1 DLLFTAAWEDWLAEH
16 LVKGDDVL
24 LEALDAEIPLE
35 GEGRFGERSSL
46 RGFARALIDQRD
58 LRPLV
63 AETPADP
70 RAWRRD
76 LVANAD
82 RARAVLALA
91 PHGDTLASRLQDLV
105 AFVEQPETLDPA
117 EATRRLLKMPAIPG
131 NARGNRAR
139 WPREEVLE
147 EARAIA
153 DWSRQALN
161 TWKAAHGAALHG
173 RIMAALAGVGDRYRR
188 LKAERGVLDYLD
200 LLLKARDALRDREPV
215 RRHFRQRFRLLIID
229 EFQDTD
235 PLQVEIARLLA
246 GDAPGALV
254 VVGDA
259 KQSIYRFRRAD
270 VGLFRR
276 LSEEAAARKSRAG
289 DVMVLARRLTQLR
302 HLEEALEAAGLRFAV
317 EGGKSFFD
325 RQEVHETLS
334 VLRAVEDPTD
344 RVSLVAALRSSFFG
358 VSDRDI

>member
-1 DLLFTAAWEDWLAEH
+1 MSADGLSGAPVDREARRQARDDHGTSLVLEAGAGTGKTTLLVDRMEALVRSGHARLLEIAAVTFTENAATTMKLRLRERLERARADAGAAEAERARAAEALDVLERAQVSTIHALCAAILAERPLECGVLPGFRTADEAEADLLFTAAWEDWLAEH

-188 LKAERGVLDYLD
+188 LKAERFSHSEIAWRLGIG
-200 LLLKARDALRDREPV
+200 RTSV
-215 RRHFRQRFRLLIID
+215 RR
-229 EFQDTD
+229 
-235 PLQVEIARLLA
+235 
-246 GDAPGALV
+246 
-254 VVGDA
+254 
-259 KQSIYRFRRAD
+259 
-270 VGLFRR
+270 
-276 LSEEAAARKSRAG
+276 
-289 DVMVLARRLTQLR
+289 VLA
-302 HLEEALEAAGLRFAV
+302 AG
-317 EGGKSFFD
+317 
-325 RQEVHETLS
+325 
-334 VLRAVEDPTD
+334 
-344 RVSLVAALRSSFFG
+344 
-358 VSDRDI
+358 